1 MRGGEGQGM
10 RGVWWAALLLGG
22 LIGGIAGAA
31 IMFGLTQAFGGS
43 SHSGATTAA
52 AHGSSARS
60 GDTSNVVAR
69 NGVDAETVFN
79 AVKQSVVTID
89 TNTRQRRGSQQG
101 EGTGIVLDTAGHI
114 LTNDHVIDQVQTISV
129 TTSDGRSYDAS
140 VVATDQTNDLAVI
153 KINAPAASLHPATF
167 GDPSR
172 LQVGEPVLALGNPLG
187 YESTLTE
194 GIVSGLDRTFDD
206 GVDQPMNHLI
216 QSDAA
221 INPGNSGGPLL
232 TADGAVVGVNTLL
245 DNADGSD
252 TFSGIGFAVPVNL
265 AQDVF
270 KQAGVTVTQ

>member
-1 MRGGEGQGM
+1 M
-10 RGVWWAALLLGG
+10 RGVWWTALLLGG
-22 LIGGIAGAA
+22 LIGGVAGAA

-43 SHSGATTAA
+43 STSGGSTTA
-52 AHGSSARS
+52 HTSSARS

-69 NGVDAETVFN
+69 NGVDAETVYN
-79 AVKQSVVTID
+79 NVKSSVVTID
-89 TNTRQRRGSQQG
+89 TNTRQRRGTQQG

-129 TTSDGRSYDAS
+129 TTSDGRSYDGS
-140 VVATDQTNDLAVI
+140 VVATDQTDDLAVI
-153 KINAPAASLHPATF
+153 KINAPATSLHPATF

-172 LQVGEPVLALGNPLG
+172 LQVGQPVLALGNPLG

-194 GIVSGLDRTFDD
+194 GIISGLDRTFDD

-232 TADGAVVGVNTLL
+232 TADGSVVGINTLL

-265 AQDVF
+265 AQNVF
-270 KQAGVTVTQ
+270 KQAGVTVKQ